1 MSSFQELNSDDEEI
15 PLPSI
20 TILAKVPER
29 MNNIHCIFLALLL
42 TVQSTKLNWT
52 VSNSAKKI
60 QVLESIDI
68 ETSGNINFNGCTVR
82 ANHIQLNTNHGG
94 TIHTRKT
101 LEAQKLQIQ
110 SNDGGRVRCQKINA
124 STCSITVH
132 NTTDTPTNNN
142 NNNDNNAL
150 LDKDDEGAI
159 IDISSLYTAH
169 TGTGADLYVDTTN
182 RNNNNNDGVN
192 GE

>member
-29 MNNIHCIFLALLL
+29 MNNIHCH
-42 TVQSTKLNWT
+42 LNDSNSSSQLSLVDWT
-52 VSNSAKKI
+52 GSNSAKKI

-142 NNNDNNAL
+142 NDNNAL

-169 TGTGADLYVDTTN
+169 TGTGADLYVESN
-182 RNNNNNDGVN
+182 
-192 GE
+192 